1 MSHPEIIE
9 NCKKI
14 IIKYL
19 FDVIGQENIVSI
31 ILYGSVARNE
41 ESYKYLDGKL
51 YLESDLDVLV
61 VVKNRTIVIKSWI
74 NLKRLCDTVS
84 DELRKNWLLSYV
96 NISVTTENR
105 LLHAGPGMNMM
116 FHHHL
121 KHNGKVIFG
130 KELIG
135 MMPSYEYKGI
145 HVRDLSNMIFGHMA
159 KLVRTIASSG
169 IIEGEKTIHGYNSVL
184 KSIRKLTL
192 FMIRAIIIKDGIP
205 LNPWNLIDIKTK
217 KSLYQIK
224 NSIFEDLLKSYDDIK
239 LSDSK
244 EDCSMVEIKRCLV
257 RVINQFNSTVAILT
271 GVNDPLV
278 TLPKKLIIGHYPFIR
293 RLEHGI
299 YIFLTNVRTRWTI
312 GLFKFII
319 FTIFR
324 PEDITLRFYELFVCS
339 PKLIKSADEENTA
352 VYQQRQ
358 SWLKLYNKSLQRWKY
373 DVAGMQRPLP

>member
-1 MSHPEIIE
+1 
-9 NCKKI
+9 
-14 IIKYL
+14 
-19 FDVIGQENIVSI
+19 VIGQENIVSI

-74 NLKRLCDTVS
+74 NLKRLCDTLS

-105 LLHAGPGMNMM
+105 LLHAGPGMNLL
-116 FHHHL
+116 FYHHL
-121 KHNGKVIFG
+121 KFNGKVIFG

-135 MMPSYEYKGI
+135 LMPSYEYKDIPPPILCRAILGY
-145 HVRDLSNMIFGHMA
+145 MA
-159 KLVRTIASSG
+159 KLVRTIALSG
-169 IIEGEKTIHGYNSVL
+169 IIEGKKNIHGYNSVL

-192 FMIRAIIIKDGIP
+192 FMIRAIIIKEGIP
-205 LNPWNLIDIKTK
+205 LNPWNLTEIKTN

-244 EDCSMVEIKRCLV
+244 EDCSIAEIKRCLV
-257 RVINQFNSTVAILT
+257 RVIDQFNSTIAILT
-271 GVNDPLV
+271 GLTDPFV
-278 TLPKKLIIGHYPFIR
+278 ALPKKLIIGHFPFTR
-293 RLEHGI
+293 RLEYGI
-299 YIFLTNVRTRWTI
+299 YIFLMNVRTRWTI

-319 FTIFR
+319 FTILR
-324 PEDITLRFYELFVCS
+324 PEDISLRFYDLFISS
-339 PKLIKSADEENTA
+339 PNLIKSIDEENP
-352 VYQQRQ
+352 VVDHQRQ

-373 DVAGMQRPLP
+373 DIGTL

>member
-1 MSHPEIIE
+1 MSRPEIIE

-19 FDVIGQENIVSI
+19 IDVIGEGNIVSI

-41 ESYKYLDGKL
+41 ESFKYLNGKL

-74 NLKRLCDTVS
+74 GLKRLCEIIS

-105 LLHAGPGMNMM
+105 LLHAPPGIDLM

-121 KHNGKVIFG
+121 KLNGKVIFG

-135 MMPSYEYKGI
+135 LMPSYEYKDI
-145 HVRDLSNMIFGHMA
+145 PVPFLSRMIFGHMT
-159 KLVRTIASSG
+159 KVVRNIASSG
-169 IIEGEKTIHGYNSVL
+169 IIEGKKTTHGYNSIL

-205 LNPWNLIDIKTK
+205 LNPWNLTEIKTK
-217 KSLYQIK
+217 KNLYQIK
-224 NSIFEDLLKSYDDIK
+224 NSVFEDLLKSYDDIK
-239 LSDSK
+239 LSDS
-244 EDCSMVEIKRCLV
+244 EQDCSMGEIKRCLV
-257 RVINQFNSTVAILT
+257 RVINQFNSTVAILI
-271 GVNDPLV
+271 GVNDPFV
-278 TLPKKLIIGHYPFIR
+278 ALPKKLIFRHFAFIR
-293 RLEHGI
+293 RLEYSI
-299 YIFLTNVRTRWTI
+299 YIFMINARSRWTI

-319 FTIFR
+319 FTILR
-324 PEDITLRFYELFVCS
+324 PEDIPLRFYDLFISS
-339 PKLIKSADEENTA
+339 PKLIKSTEEENPA
-352 VYQQRQ
+352 ADQQRQ
-358 SWLKLYNKSLQRWKY
+358 TWLNQYNKSLQRWKY
-373 DVAGMQRPLP
+373 DAATL

>member
-74 NLKRLCDTVS
+74 NLKHLCDTVS

-105 LLHAGPGMNMM
+105 LLHAGPST
-116 FHHHL
+116 FIHHL
-121 KHNGKVIFG
+121 KLNGKVIFG

-205 LNPWNLIDIKTK
+205 LNPWNLTEIKTK

-224 NSIFEDLLKSYDDIK
+224 NPIFEDLLKSYDDIK

-257 RVINQFNSTVAILT
+257 RVINQFNSTIAILT

-278 TLPKKLIIGHYPFIR
+278 TLPKKLIIGHYPLIR
-293 RLEHGI
+293 RLEYGT

-319 FTIFR
+319 FTILR
-324 PEDITLRFYELFVCS
+324 PEENSRFYELFVCS
-339 PKLIKSADEENTA
+339 PNLIKSTDEENPV